1 MYSFR
6 VEQAIRAAAVLHRDQ
21 VRKGSIPFPY
31 ITHLVAVAMILLDYT
46 DNEDVIV
53 AALLHDTIEDTDYT
67 EEELGEDFGGIVK
80 DIVLSLSEPK
90 GKNGERLSWG
100 EKKRAYAKQLKSAS
114 EEALMIAAADK
125 AHNMRSIVEE
135 YYDDHQRF
143 TKDFGSKVDERI
155 ELYQNI
161 SNVLN
166 NRLKNAILH
175 EFNHVFGEYKKFV
188 YDVKKSQE
196 EGF

>member
-1 MYSFR
+1 MYSYR
-6 VEQAIRAAAVLHRDQ
+6 IEQAIRAAAILHKDQ
-21 VRKGSIPFPY
+21 VRKGSVPYPY

-46 DNEDVIV
+46 EEEDVIV

-67 EEELGEDFGGIVK
+67 LDELTEDFGGRVSEIVNA
-80 DIVLSLSEPK
+80 LSEPK
-90 GKNGERLSWG
+90 GSGGERLSWG
-100 EKKRAYAKQLKSAS
+100 EKKRAYTKQLKKAS

-125 AHNMRSIVEE
+125 SHNMRAIVEE

-143 TKDFGSKVDERI
+143 LKDFGSKINERI
-155 ELYQNI
+155 ELYQDI

-166 NRLKNAILH
+166 SRLKNAILH
-175 EFNHVFGEYKKFV
+175 EFNHVFEEYKKFV
-188 YDVKKSQE
+188 YDVKRSQE